1 MSRCFLG
8 LFALLP
14 LAAQNITLTGAGY
27 ADPTVLRVA
36 PGQVVTLFAAGL
48 QTVLPNFQAQA
59 ATNPLPTTLAGIS
72 VILNQF
78 DLPSRLVP
86 LLSIRQLPLC
96 APQSQAPPA
105 PSCLLTAIT
114 VQIPFE
120 LVVLQPLNPAL
131 IPTGIV
137 SLSISENNGSSQA
150 TRITP
155 VTDNIHILTTCDVS
169 VSNGTSV
176 PCQPIATHASGTLI
190 TAKVPAQPGEEIV
203 LWAYGLGSTSPA
215 VPTGAASPTPAAVL
229 AQPLTLGFDFTPNAS
244 PSRPY
249 INPLLM
255 TAIAQPAP
263 DFAGLAPGQFGLYQI
278 NVRIPAYATYSPACP
293 AVASNLTIN
302 LAGPSSF
309 DGAPICVQPNP

>member
-1 MSRCFLG
+1 MPRLFLG
-8 LFALLP
+8 LLALLP

-48 QTVLPNFQAQA
+48 QTVLPNLQVQAT
-59 ATNPLPTTLAGIS
+59 TNPLPTTLAGIS

-78 DLPSRLVP
+78 DLPSRPVP

-96 APQSQAPPA
+96 APQAQTTPA

-120 LVVLQPLNPAL
+120 LVVIQPLNSAA

-137 SLSISENNGSSQA
+137 SLSISENGGSSQA

-155 VTDNIHILTTCDVS
+155 VTDNIHVLTTCDVALS
-169 VSNGTSV
+169 APASAS
-176 PCQPIATHASGTLI
+176 CQPIATHASGALI
-190 TAKVPAQPGEEIV
+190 TAAAPAQPGEVIV
-203 LWAYGLGSTSPA
+203 LWAYGLGATSPS

-229 AQPLTLGFDFTPNAS
+229 AQPITLGFEFTPNAS

-249 INPLLM
+249 FNPLIM
-255 TAIAQPAP
+255 AAIAQPAP

-278 NVRIPAYATYSPACP
+278 NVRVPANATYSPACP
-293 AVASNLTIN
+293 AVSSNLTIN

>member
-1 MSRCFLG
+1 MPRLLLG
-8 LFALLP
+8 LLALLP

-27 ADPTVLRVA
+27 ADPAILRVA

-48 QTVLPNFQAQA
+48 QTVLPNLQVRAT
-59 ATNPLPTTLAGIS
+59 TNPLPTTLAGIS

-78 DLPSRLVP
+78 DLPSRPVP
-86 LLSIRQLPLC
+86 LLSIRQLQLC
-96 APQSQAPPA
+96 APPSQATPA

-120 LVVLQPLNPAL
+120 LVVLQPLNPAV

-137 SLSISENNGSSQA
+137 SLSISENNGSSQPS
-150 TRITP
+150 RITP
-155 VTDNIHILTTCDVS
+155 VTDNIHILTACDVALS
-169 VSNGTSV
+169 PGTSAS
-176 PCQPIATHASGTLI
+176 CQPVATHASGALI
-190 TAKVPAQPGEEIV
+190 TPAAPAQPGEEIV
-203 LWAYGLGSTSPA
+203 LWAYGLGATSPS
-215 VPTGAASPTPAAVL
+215 VPTGAASPIPAAVL

-249 INPLLM
+249 INPLIM
-255 TAIAQPAP
+255 AAIAQPAP
-263 DFAGLAPGQFGLYQI
+263 GFAGLAPGQFGLYQI
-278 NVRIPAYATYSPACP
+278 NVRIPANATYSPACP

-302 LAGPSSF
+302 LAGPNSF

>member
-1 MSRCFLG
+1 MPRLFLG
-8 LFALLP
+8 LLALLP

-27 ADPTVLRVA
+27 ADPTLLRVA
-36 PGQVVTLFAAGL
+36 PGQVVTLFASGL
-48 QTVLPNFQAQA
+48 LTVLPNLEAHA
-59 ATNPLPTTLAGIS
+59 TTNPLPTTLAGIS
-72 VILNQF
+72 VTLNQF
-78 DLPSRLVP
+78 DLPSRPVP

-96 APQSQAPPA
+96 APQSQTTPA

-120 LVVLQPLNPAL
+120 LAVFQPLSSPGILA
-131 IPTGIV
+131 GIV
-137 SLSISENNGSSQA
+137 SLSISETNGSSLA

-155 VTDNIHILTTCDVS
+155 VIDNIHVLTTCDVA
-169 VSNGTSV
+169 VSPGAPP
-176 PCQPIATHASGTLI
+176 PCPPVATHASGALI
-190 TAKVPAQPGEEIV
+190 TAATPAQPGEEIV
-203 LWAYGLGSTSPA
+203 LWAYGLGSSSPR
-215 VPTGAASPTPAAVL
+215 VSTGAASPNPAAVL
-229 AQPLTLGFDFTPNAS
+229 AQPLILGFDFTPNAD

-249 INPLLM
+249 FNPLLM

-278 NVRIPAYATYSPACP
+278 NVHVPAYATYGPACP

-302 LAGPSSF
+302 LAGESSF